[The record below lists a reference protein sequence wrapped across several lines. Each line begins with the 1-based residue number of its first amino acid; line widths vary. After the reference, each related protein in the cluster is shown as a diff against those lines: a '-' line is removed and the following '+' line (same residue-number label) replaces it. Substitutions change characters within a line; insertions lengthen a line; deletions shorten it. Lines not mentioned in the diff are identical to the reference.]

1 MRSGWRWPA
10 ALAALLTVAGCE
22 TSQRQGEASLPPPR
36 VISGPI
42 AAPSACTTKGSS
54 IGRPAEPSLAVDPMN
69 PKLLIATWQE
79 RRTPQD
85 LGNVVGVSQDGGGTW
100 SRATL
105 PGMLVCTGGVYTAAT
120 DPWVS
125 IGSDGLVYVSSLMTR
140 PGTAGPSEI
149 VVSVSRDH
157 GNSWDAPVVVR
168 PAGAATQPDKET
180 ILADPRRPAAAY
192 LVWVEYQVKPG
203 IDPSVDQVFFAR
215 TTDGG
220 RSWSPPTPI
229 YGGTS
234 EAQENQL
241 LMTAGGVLVNVFI
254 EGPSLPGTPHPPA
267 LPVKIRVMRSSNQ
280 GQTWAKPIDAASFTY
295 TNATDPGTGAQLRF
309 FGQNITAAV
318 AGNAVYVG
326 WFEVHND
333 FSSILI
339 ARSEDGGLKW
349 RSPQVVVRQKPQ
361 SVLPTLAVAGDATV
375 GVLWFDFRHFK
386 QGNSS
391 LDTDVWF
398 SSSRDRG
405 AHWRE
410 RHVAG
415 PFDLRSAPSARIGPF
430 IGDYMGLVGLPD
442 GFGAA
447 FVQAKPQSRNGP
459 TDLFFSK
466 IPS

>member
-1 MRSGWRWPA
+1 MRSGWRWPV
-10 ALAALLTVAGCE
+10 ALAAVLTVTGCE
-22 TSQRQGEASLPPPR
+22 TSPRQGEVSLPPPR

-42 AAPSACTTKGSS
+42 AAPSACTTGGPS
-54 IGRPAEPSLAVDPMN
+54 IGRPAEPSLAVDPQN
-69 PKLLIATWQE
+69 PKRLVATWQE

-85 LGNVVGVSQDGGGTW
+85 LGNVVAVSQDGGSTW

-125 IGSDGLVYVSSLMTR
+125 IGSDGLVYLSSLVTR

-157 GNSWDAPVVVR
+157 GTSWDPPVVVR

-180 ILADPRRPAAAY
+180 IFADPRRPAAAY
-192 LVWVEYQVKPG
+192 LVWVEYEVKPG
-203 IDPSVDQVFFAR
+203 VEPSVDQVVFAR

-220 RSWSPPTPI
+220 RSWSAPTAI
-229 YGGTS
+229 YGGGT

-241 LMTAGGVLVNVFI
+241 LMTAGGVLLDVFV

-267 LPVKIRVMRSSNQ
+267 LPVTIRVMRSTNQ
-280 GQTWAKPIDAASFTY
+280 GQTWSKPIDAASFTY
-295 TNATDPGTGAQLRF
+295 TNATDPGSGAQLRF

-318 AGNAVYVG
+318 AGNAIYVG

-349 RSPQVVVRQKPQ
+349 RSPQVVVRQKAEAF
-361 SVLPTLAVAGDATV
+361 LPTLAVAGDASV
-375 GVLWFDFRHFK
+375 GVLWFDFRRYTR
-386 QGNSS
+386 GSAS

-459 TDLFFSK
+459 TDVFFSK
-466 IPS
+466 IAN